1 MKLFVKTHP
10 YLWFQCSIMNDI
22 DRRSIKRRKKKEWD
36 NRLPAFLNGWIRNTE
51 EWRWILSIKQILFST
66 TGDEDDIM
74 WLCISRKEVTKNKPV
89 FSRGWR
95 LYQLSYR
102 AFFSY
107 YHHYLEAHF
116 IAFMLHSSWNVLGKE
131 VGLEK
136 LSREI
141 ETSDYQFSS

>member
-22 DRRSIKRRKKKEWD
+22 DRRSMKTRRKKKEWD

-89 FSRGWR
+89 IFTRMKTLPIELSCFLLVLPSLFRGSFYS
-95 LYQLSYR
+95 LYVALIMKCAR
-102 AFFSY
+102 KR
-107 YHHYLEAHF
+107 
-116 IAFMLHSSWNVLGKE
+116 SWT
-131 VGLEK
+131 
-136 LSREI
+136 REI
-141 ETSDYQFSS
+141 ITRNRNIRLSIQ